1 MTQIDRMKTILR
13 ESDVP
18 FFEDDEIQFYLD
30 ENGGNE
36 KAALYHLL
44 NIKAEDTT
52 VRLSGWTSADTSKY
66 YRRLAARYRPQNSGV
81 LT

>member
-1 MTQIDRMKTILR
+1 MATERMKLILR

-18 FFEDDEIQFYLD
+18 FFTDEEFEFYLA
-30 ENGGNE
+30 ENRGNE
-36 KAALYHLL
+36 NAALYQML

-52 VRLSGWTSADTSKY
+52 IRLSGWSSADTSKY